1 MENTPFLIFCLLSAS
16 NVSLKGSNDFFK
28 DYIDLKNTFSIKGI
42 FVWIII
48 FYHYSHYEWRKKYIF
63 EIIVDYVGQKMVSM
77 FLFYSGY
84 GIYES
89 VKKKGNKYAKSLL
102 IKSLI
107 ILIKSEL
114 IILIFGLRCIIYRKE
129 VSLKKFILTI
139 FFKTSIGNSYWFAYT
154 IILYYFYA
162 YLSFVFIKNKK
173 YNFVGIIIISV
184 ICYAHGYFTY
194 FYYLQKSISIDN
206 TLPFILGFIYSLV
219 RNFTD
224 KYIMKYD
231 FSYFATY
238 ILISLIYYY
247 FYIHKEENI
256 FMRIFL
262 NGTFSILVILTTMKM
277 RFDNEILKFL
287 NVHSYSIYLLQ
298 KAVLLTFYEEKYLK
312 KHECIKI
319 FIEII
324 LIIFIATTFDHYTAF
339 IDKYFKKVDNRLLN
353 VKSNVKLVKD
363 DESSKNAIEVKK

>member
-16 NVSLKGSNDFFK
+16 NASLKGSNDFFK

-48 FYHYSHYEWRKKYIF
+48 FYHYAHYEWRRKYLF
-63 EIIVDYVGQKMVSM
+63 EIIVDNIGQKMVSM

-89 VKKKGNKYAKSLL
+89 FKKKGNKYAKSLL
-102 IKSLI
+102 IKSVV

-114 IILIFGLRCIIYRKE
+114 IILIYAIRCIIYRKE
-129 VSLKKFILTI
+129 VSLKTFIYTI
-139 FFKTSIGNSYWFAYT
+139 FFKSSIGNSYWFAYT

-162 YLSFVFIKNKK
+162 YLAFLPIKNKK
-173 YNFVGIIIISV
+173 YYFAGIINITV
-184 ICYAHGYFTY
+184 ICCVHGYFTY
-194 FYYLQKSISIDN
+194 FYYLQKKISIDN

-219 RNFTD
+219 RNITD
-224 KYIMKYD
+224 KYIMMYD
-231 FSYFATY
+231 FTYFGYYT
-238 ILISLIYYY
+238 LTSLIYYY
-247 FYIHKEENI
+247 FYTHKKKNI
-256 FMRIFL
+256 FMRIFM
-262 NGTFSILVILTTMKM
+262 NGTFSILVILTTMKV
-277 RFDNEILKFL
+277 RFNNEILKFL

-298 KAVLLTFYEEKYLK
+298 KAVLLTFYEENYLK

-324 LIIFIATTFDHYTAF
+324 LIIFIATAFDHSTTF
-339 IDKYFKKVDNRLLN
+339 IDKYFKRVDNRLV
-353 VKSNVKLVKD
+353 VKSNEKLVKD
-363 DESSKNAIEVKK
+363 DSSKNNIVVKT